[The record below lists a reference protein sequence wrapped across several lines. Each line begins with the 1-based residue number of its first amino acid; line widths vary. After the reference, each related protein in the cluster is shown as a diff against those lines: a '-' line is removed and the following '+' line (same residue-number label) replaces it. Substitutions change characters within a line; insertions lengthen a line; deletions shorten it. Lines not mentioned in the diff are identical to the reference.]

1 MKSAMLRA
9 VFVVAVLPRGMTGVP
24 RSKPPSPPPAV
35 SVPAPLP
42 SGKMMGHV
50 VPVAVPID
58 LDIALVGVVGA
69 TPGVKAGSAVFT
81 TLPS

>member
-9 VFVVAVLPRGMTGVP
+9 VFDVAVLPRGMTGML
-24 RSKPPSPPPAV
+24 RSKPPSPAPAV
-35 SVPAPLP
+35 RVPAPLP
-42 SGKMMGHV
+42 SGKMMGHE
-50 VPVAVPID
+50 VPVADPID

-81 TLPS
+81 TMPS